1 MGTTPHPSLHRETRF
16 DTFHQSLLIVGE
28 QPLTLATGKL
38 CIRERPVLA
47 SPVKGASWSDWV
59 GEEGNDDLHPT
70 TPQRPSHARRSSSSV
85 EQRRRKNHR
94 PTAPTAPL
102 ASKKLTEAP
111 STAPH
116 HRSILMVNRPTTPN
130 PGRGE
135 RDGTSWPPVAPN
147 FIKANQ
153 NAYTYMYAKI

>member
-1 MGTTPHPSLHRETRF
+1 MGTTPHPSLHLGTRSN
-16 DTFHQSLLIVGE
+16 TAHQSLLIVGE

-38 CIRERPVLA
+38 CVREWPGSA
-47 SPVKGASWSDWV
+47 SPVRGALWSAWTGD
-59 GEEGNDDLHPT
+59 EGNDDLHLT

-111 STAPH
+111 SIAPH

-130 PGRGE
+130 LGRGE
-135 RDGTSWPPVAPN
+135 RDGTSWPPIAPS

-153 NAYTYMYAKI
+153 NAYTYMYARI